1 MSAIVKSVKDSIKEA
16 MRAKAKERLVVLR
29 NMTSEFKKVEVDERV
44 EVDDARAILI
54 LDKMQKQRR
63 DSISQYELAGRDDL
77 AALEKTELE
86 VISTFLPAA
95 LSEQELTDLVASA
108 IAQVG
113 ASSMAD
119 MGKVMA
125 IIKPQT
131 VGRADN
137 GQVSKQVKAL
147 LTA

>member
-1 MSAIVKSVKDSIKEA
+1 MSAIVKSVKDAIKEA
-16 MRAKAKERLVVLR
+16 MRAKDKERLAVLR
-29 NMTSEFKKVEVDERV
+29 GMSSEFKKVEVDERI
-44 EVDDARAILI
+44 EVDDARAISI

-63 DSISQYELAGRDDL
+63 DSISQYEQAGRDDL
-77 AALEKTELE
+77 AAIEKTELE

-95 LSEQELTDLVASA
+95 LTEQELTDMVSTA
-108 IAQVG
+108 IAKVG
-113 ASSMAD
+113 ATSMAD

-137 GQVSKQVKAL
+137 AQVSKQVKVL

>member
-1 MSAIVKSVKDSIKEA
+1 MRA
-16 MRAKAKERLVVLR
+16 RAKARLLVLR
-29 NMTSEFKKVEVDERV
+29 NISSEFKKVEVDERV

>member
-16 MRAKAKERLVVLR
+16 MRARAKERLMVLR

-95 LSEQELTDLVASA
+95 LSEQELNDLVASA

-137 GQVSKQVKAL
+137 GQVSKQVKVL

>member
-1 MSAIVKSVKDSIKEA
+1 MSAIVKAVKDAIKDA
-16 MRAKAKERLVVLR
+16 MRAKDKETLLVLR
-29 NMTSEFKKVEVDERV
+29 GMSSEFKKVEVDERID
-44 EVDDARAILI
+44 VDEARAITI

-77 AALEKTELE
+77 AAIEKTELE
-86 VISTFLPAA
+86 VITKFLPAA
-95 LSEQELTDLVASA
+95 LTEEELVDMVASA
-108 IAQVG
+108 IAQVS
-113 ASSMAD
+113 ATSMAD

-131 VGRADN
+131 IGRADN
-137 GQVSKQVKAL
+137 AAVSKQVKAL

>member
-29 NMTSEFKKVEVDERV
+29 NMSSEFKKVEVDERV

-95 LSEQELTDLVASA
+95 LSEQELSDMVASA
-108 IAQVG
+108 IAQIG
-113 ASSMAD
+113 ATSMAD

-125 IIKPQT
+125 VIKPQT

>member
-16 MRAKAKERLVVLR
+16 MRAKAKERLMVLR
-29 NMTSEFKKVEVDERV
+29 NMTSEFKRVEVDERV

-95 LSEQELTDLVASA
+95 LNEQELIDLVASA

-113 ASSMAD
+113 ATSMAD

-137 GQVSKQVKAL
+137 SQVSKQVKAL

>member
-16 MRAKAKERLVVLR
+16 MRAKAKERLMVLR

>member
-16 MRAKAKERLVVLR
+16 MRARAKARLLVLR
-29 NMTSEFKKVEVDERV
+29 NISSEFKKVEVDERV